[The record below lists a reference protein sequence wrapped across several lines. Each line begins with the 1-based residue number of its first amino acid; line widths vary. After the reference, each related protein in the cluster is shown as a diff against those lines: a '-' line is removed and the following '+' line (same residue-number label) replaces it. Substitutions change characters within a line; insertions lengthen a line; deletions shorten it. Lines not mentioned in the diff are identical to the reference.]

1 MIFGGIIQKL
11 VYRFMIIHLL
21 TELANHLENI
31 MNIVHDCDGME
42 KAKEK
47 GEIIEII
54 EVKCRL
60 CFEEEFDSNLRE
72 FGLKLLLKEG

>member
-1 MIFGGIIQKL
+1 
-11 VYRFMIIHLL
+11 
-21 TELANHLENI
+21 
-31 MNIVHDCDGME
+31 MNIVHLCDGMK
-42 KAKEK
+42 KAREK

-60 CFEEEFDSNLRE
+60 CFEEEFDSNLKE